1 MRAALFLTAAAAGVV
16 PTEQQV
22 VPTVAPALPGAATPY
37 LEEYAVDGLPGTTT
51 YRLYLELSM
60 QVYNLYTVYGSE
72 SAPASFPPAEQL
84 DTPFGTNIGGSNPA
98 FWPMMA
104 AAQYDSWLSVG
115 VDDASAGDALSSIG
129 IDFDGASLE
138 MCVFVPSAASIHT
151 ARGSR
156 PGWLAGWAGWAG
168 VQAGLQTVVLTLT
181 TARSSG
187 WNPLKARQ
195 RPIFPAAAASLR
207 S

>member
-138 MCVFVPSAASIHT
+138 MCVCSYHPPPQFTPRVAPVLA
-151 ARGSR
+151 
-156 PGWLAGWAGWAG
+156 GWLAGL
-168 VQAGLQTVVLTLT
+168 AGLVCRLDCRQW
-181 TARSSG
+181 SG
-187 WNPLKARQ
+187 R
-195 RPIFPAAAASLR
+195 
-207 S
+207 